1 MVTRLFAEKYRAGR
15 WFLLLRFLT
24 SAQRKEVR
32 RNSFYQKYFV
42 ISLILIILR
51 VKKPI
56 KIIKSSQSA
65 RPALSENAI
74 ALFRFFGGI

>member
-1 MVTRLFAEKYRAGR
+1 MTTRLFVEKHRAGR
-15 WFLLLRFLT
+15 WFLLLRFLP

-42 ISLILIILR
+42 ISLIMIILR

-74 ALFRFFGGI
+74 ALFRFFRVI